1 MKKINLKRLFS
12 LSFKS
17 AVIIAVLGF
26 MTVLWCNWR
35 VNRISEEY
43 VFRKLEDVEPVKV
56 GLLLGTSAKLRS
68 GLPNAYFENR
78 IQATLDLFNAG
89 KIKHVL
95 ISGDNSVKNY
105 NEPQDMKDRLVEGG
119 IPESSITLDYAGFD
133 TYDSMI
139 RAKKVFGQRKFLVI
153 SQEFHVRRA
162 VFIAR
167 SFDIEASGFAA
178 ADVNS
183 YGGFRTKLRERL
195 ARVKAYFE
203 VMFNVQPTFLGEE
216 ISIP

>member
-1 MKKINLKRLFS
+1 MKKVNLKRLFR
-12 LSFKS
+12 LSFRT
-17 AVIIAVLGF
+17 AMIIAVVGF

-35 VNRISEEY
+35 VNRISEDY
-43 VFRKLEDVEPVKV
+43 VFRKLVDVEPVKV
-56 GLLLGTSAKLRS
+56 GLLLGTSSKLRS

-78 IQATLDLFNAG
+78 IQATLDLFNSG

-95 ISGDNSVKNY
+95 ISGDNGVKNY
-105 NEPQDMKDRLVEGG
+105 NEPQDMKDRLIAGG
-119 IPESSITLDYAGFD
+119 IPISAITLDYAGFD

-162 VFIAR
+162 VFIAH
-167 SFDIEASGFAA
+167 SFDIDACGFAA

-183 YGGFRTKLRERL
+183 YGGFRTKLRERF

-203 VMFNVQPTFLGEE
+203 VMLNVQPTFLGEE